1 MIQYYN
7 LSSIAVRKRRE
18 KKVRDDWLTWNV
30 IDLVGTGVQYHGRG
44 GSGTVIRWASL
55 VR

>member
-1 MIQYYN
+1 M
-7 LSSIAVRKRRE
+7 
-18 KKVRDDWLTWNV
+18 DDRLVWNV

-44 GSGTVIRWASL
+44 GSGTVIWWANL